1 MFKIN
6 DSGGATHAHLAEL
19 EVEAEEL
26 SPAAL
31 RIVGGVV
38 GVPAE
43 RVVAAVRDLT
53 PEAFGKLRE
62 NFRKMSV

>member
-1 MFKIN
+1 MCLPQE
-6 DSGGATHAHLAEL
+6 HLTEL
-19 EVEAEEL
+19 SDAADAL

-43 RVVAAVRDLT
+43 RVVAAVNQLT
-53 PEAFGKLRE
+53 PQAFRQLRK
-62 NFRKMSV
+62 NFESMSI